1 MAGSLM
7 DDISETSP
15 VSDGADYGGHSVQ
28 MSCLLI
34 DDDPIDIRYV
44 SWLLQQANG
53 FDLKVQTASSL
64 REARRLCTQQ
74 EFDLYLFD
82 YWMGEDSSVSLLQ
95 ELASRSGAPHM
106 MVVMSS
112 LDDESF
118 QRLSLE
124 SGADFFLAKQNL
136 SHLTLEKLLQRVFY
150 AASKRRANT
159 QHHLDEDQRTDAWM
173 RSLRSQLD
181 KVHGYSVLAMS
192 SLHNHTREEA
202 KSHLADAIAC
212 LSGIRNEMPYMNAS
226 LSNGHKRSE
235 VVLSPFDVSQL
246 LSSTVEACSLEAE
259 QFSKRVSF
267 YEQVEDSIILS
278 DPMLLQDL
286 LTITL
291 RGAIR
296 HGEMASDIAVSYELQ
311 PTNLEIFISEFGASE
326 DAEVENYDY
335 EGREVMQLSNLFG
348 EERTGSF
355 LVADHILKRLQGSW
369 AMGRRD
375 NNTEIKLRIPLNID
389 ALN

>member
-15 VSDGADYGGHSVQ
+15 VSNGADYGGHSVQ

-118 QRLSLE
+118 QSLSLE

-136 SHLTLEKLLQRVFY
+136 SHLTLEKLLQRVLY

-192 SLHNHTREEA
+192 SLNNHTREEA

-259 QFSKRVSF
+259 QFNKRVSF